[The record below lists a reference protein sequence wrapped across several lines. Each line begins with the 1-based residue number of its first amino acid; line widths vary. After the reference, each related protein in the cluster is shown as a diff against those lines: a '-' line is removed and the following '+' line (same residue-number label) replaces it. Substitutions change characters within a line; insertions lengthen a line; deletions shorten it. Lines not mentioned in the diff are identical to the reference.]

1 MAREKQGYRE
11 SIARIDTLFP
21 GRLSLTVAECAQAVG
36 CSAKTI
42 RNEIAAR
49 RLQARDVGAGK
60 KNNSYRVN
68 VETLARWS
76 LGG

>member
-11 SIARIDTLFP
+11 SIARIDTIFP
-21 GRLSLTVAECAQAVG
+21 GKLSLTVAECARAVG

-49 RLQARDVGAGK
+49 RLQARAIGSGK

-68 VETLARWS
+68 IEILARWS
-76 LGG
+76 LG